1 MQCPSILSVRNCAV
15 FIGTCLDNLL
25 SAQDFRRF
33 LHKFYFPNFTVQLM
47 DFVVIVKP
55 VGIGIERL
63 GHVPQS
69 LDVLPAAIG
78 YLLWN
83 DFLILSSVLYDSV
96 LLLVIL

>member
-1 MQCPSILSVRNCAV
+1 
-15 FIGTCLDNLL
+15 
-25 SAQDFRRF
+25 
-33 LHKFYFPNFTVQLM
+33 M

-69 LDVLPAAIG
+69 LDVLRVAIG
-78 YLLWN
+78 YLLCC